1 MNFLI
6 TSEELLKE
14 ISRIEESSP
23 SRLIAFNRIIKYCRE
38 VLEIYRKNIRVLKFR
53 SLHEEVHFFKE
64 AKQIPLSQLIYYTNL
79 HALELESTSSVKY
92 RKKYLSRKIK
102 KINKFFQR
110 NRKFQL
116 YIDLEQTSMDK
127 FYFTRKFQNEVV
139 NYDTSLY
146 WDPEFNTSHD
156 ILLAY
161 LRVYKR
167 LLPFLQRQ
175 MELIKLQRP
184 EMELTFTHDL
194 NWTAAKVDLIE
205 IIYAL
210 HFSGAINNGSANIID
225 IVALFEVIFKQ
236 KLGNCYKKLT
246 EIKGRKGRITKFLDE
261 ITLAFEQKV
270 DRENEL

>member
-14 ISRIEESSP
+14 ISKIEESSP
-23 SRLIAFNRIIKYCRE
+23 SRLNAFNRVIKYCRE
-38 VLEIYRKNIRVLKFR
+38 VLENYRKNIRNFKFN
-53 SLHEEVHFFKE
+53 SSSDEIKFFKE
-64 AKQIPLSQLIYYTNL
+64 EKQIPLSQLIYYTSL
-79 HALELESTSSVKY
+79 RTIELESTSSVKY
-92 RKKYLSRKIK
+92 KRKYLSRKIK

-127 FYFTRKFQNEVV
+127 FYFTRKFQNEVSH
-139 NYDTSLY
+139 YDTSLY

-161 LRVYKR
+161 LRAYKR

-175 MELIKLQRP
+175 MELLDHPQIEYINK
-184 EMELTFTHDL
+184 HDL
-194 NWTAAKVDLIE
+194 HWTASKVDLIE
-205 IIYAL
+205 LIYAL

-225 IVALFEVIFKQ
+225 IVSLFEVIFNQ
-236 KLGNCYKKLT
+236 KLGNCYKKLS

-261 ITLAFEQKV
+261 ITWNFEQKMN
-270 DRENEL
+270 RENEL